1 MLTKPPKSIPL
12 THMKSDGPKTP
23 SERRHEERI
32 LFNLPVV
39 IARSGSGVNREFLS
53 MTFNRSEG
61 GLCLETSEPFETGAV
76 LSMRPGQS
84 AIGQTDRA
92 ALSTFSR
99 IEVQWCSEYLDEFN
113 TLYRIGVKHF
123 V

>member
-1 MLTKPPKSIPL
+1 MLTKQPKSIPL
-12 THMKSDGPKTP
+12 THMKSDGSKTP

-39 IARSGSGVNREFLS
+39 IARSGLNREFLS

-61 GLCLETSEPFETGAV
+61 GLCLETSEPFEPGAV
-76 LSMRPGQS
+76 LDMRPGHS
-84 AIGQTDRA
+84 PIGQTDRT
-92 ALSTFSR
+92 ALSTFTR

-113 TLYRIGVKHF
+113 TLYRIGVKSF